1 MLEKTGLPPDA
12 AARYPAQFSGG
23 QRQRVGHRPGPDAR
37 PRGWSSATRL
47 VSALDLSVQAQ
58 ILNLLGDLQQ
68 ETGLSY
74 LFISHDL
81 EVVRHLC
88 DRVVVL
94 YRGRVMES
102 GPGQRVM
109 TDPAHP
115 YTDELLVAAP
125 VPDPRRQRARQLL
138 TARAAAAAA
147 AAEVRGAS
155 DHPVGAGCPFSD
167 RCQHAVGLCREQ
179 APPLRPAGA
188 GPEST
193 GVSVACHR
201 YPEWLTEKT
210 RQARRPETPDAGPH
224 PGASTVPAHKAG

>member
-23 QRQRVGHRPGPDAR
+23 QRQRIGIAR
-37 PRGWSSATRL
+37 ALMLAPKL
-47 VSALDLSVQAQ
+47 VICDEVVSALDLSVQAQ
-58 ILNLLGDLQQ
+58 ILNLLRDLQQ
-68 ETGLSY
+68 DQGLSY
-74 LFISHDL
+74 LFISHDPD
-81 EVVRHLC
+81 VVRYLC

-138 TARAAAAAA
+138 TAQAAAAAA
-147 AAEVRGAS
+147 AAEVHGAS
-155 DHPVGAGCPFSD
+155 GRPAGVGCPFSD
-167 RCQHAVGLCREQ
+167 RCRHAVGLCREQ
-179 APPLRPAGA
+179 APPLRPAAA

-210 RQARRPETPDAGPH
+210 RQTRQPETPDAGQQ
-224 PGASTVPAHKAG
+224 PGTSAMPAHKAG